1 MNVLCPSSTSGS
13 TRQDVFTL
21 MFLISPSCRF
31 NSKINQ
37 GIWTPFCLGWKL
49 ITSLFGNC
57 MLSHLSSYTEAT
69 VILESVI
76 SCPSAALSGCQTLGS
91 YRGPA
96 VSTDQLNIWI
106 HPFILSI
113 YQVLTADLI
122 WQLLASEIS
131 SFSHFFFLWQCTLWQ
146 KYLLDLVII
155 SSCHIHQFYR
165 LKRHLVFIY
174 LLSILVCFYGK
185 SVFWTW
191 NIPKYKY
198 NSIYVLLQYYSF
210 FIFSVFS

>member
-37 GIWTPFCLGWKL
+37 GIWIPFCLGWKL

-76 SCPSAALSGCQTLGS
+76 SCPSAALSGCQTRGS

-96 VSTDQLNIWI
+96 VLTDQLNIWI

-113 YQVLTADLI
+113 YQALTADLI
-122 WQLLASEIS
+122 WQVLASEIS
-131 SFSHFFFLWQCTLWQ
+131 VHFYSSFLFFMTMYLMTKIPFRFSH
-146 KYLLDLVII
+146 Y
-155 SSCHIHQFYR
+155 
-165 LKRHLVFIY
+165 FIMSHS
-174 LLSILVCFYGK
+174 LILVNFTLSKMASYFNQQKQFNNCIIFFNVLNYLSNLVRCYGK
-185 SVFWTW
+185 SVFWT
-191 NIPKYKY
+191 
-198 NSIYVLLQYYSF
+198 
-210 FIFSVFS
+210 